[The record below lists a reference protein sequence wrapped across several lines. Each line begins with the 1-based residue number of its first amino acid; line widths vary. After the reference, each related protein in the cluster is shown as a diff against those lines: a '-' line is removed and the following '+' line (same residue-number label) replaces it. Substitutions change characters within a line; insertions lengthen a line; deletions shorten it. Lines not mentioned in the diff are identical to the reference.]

1 MLIFTRWHS
10 EICLMVIVKGAVMGN
25 TSLIYYMDGSERTEC
40 ENSKLVTVLES
51 SLVGSGLKDNSGC

>member
-1 MLIFTRWHS
+1 
-10 EICLMVIVKGAVMGN
+10 MVIVKGAVMGN
-25 TSLIYYMDGSERTEC
+25 TSLIYDMDGSERTEC